1 MYQFLTTSA
10 ISSCRGNRCIV
21 AQVRLLE
28 TPLNRL
34 ASLLGILII
43 LGTCYA
49 LSRHRDAIHWRI
61 VGWGLGLQFL
71 IAMLVIRT
79 GAGYWLLSRASS
91 GVVWFLDF
99 AFQGSKFVF
108 GPLGDPKG
116 SLGMVFAFQALPLI
130 IYVAAFLSILYY
142 IGILPAL
149 VSLAAKVMFKLM
161 GTSGAESLEVVASI
175 AIGQSEAPL
184 VIRPYLETLT
194 QSELMTVMTA
204 GMAHIAG
211 SVLGAYILFGAQ
223 ARDLLTAVVMT
234 APGTILVSKMLIP
247 ETGKPQTAGEVKLLH
262 ENKDVNLLDAITRGV
277 LDGLF
282 IALNVGAMLIAFVAL
297 IALANGFLGFAHTNL
312 STVFGC
318 FLAPVAWLLGVPW
331 RDAMAVG
338 NLLAT
343 KVVLNEFV
351 AFSLLGPLKGHI
363 ATRSFT
369 IATYALCG
377 FANFGSIGIQIGAI
391 GAVAP
396 SRRHDMAKLGLWALL
411 GGTLANYLSAAIV
424 GLFIR

>member
-1 MYQFLTTSA
+1 
-10 ISSCRGNRCIV
+10 
-21 AQVRLLE
+21 
-28 TPLNRL
+28 
-34 ASLLGILII
+34 
-43 LGTCYA
+43 
-49 LSRHRDAIHWRI
+49 
-61 VGWGLGLQFL
+61 LGLQFL
-71 IAMLVIRT
+71 IAMFVLRT
-79 GAGYWLLSRASS
+79 GVGYWLLNKASS
-91 GVVWFLDF
+91 GVVWFLNF
-99 AFQGSKFVF
+99 SFEGSKFVF

-116 SLGMVFAFQALPLI
+116 SVGMVFAFQALPLI

-142 IGILPAL
+142 VGILPAL
-149 VSLAAKVMFKLM
+149 VSLAANAMFKLM

-184 VIRPYLETLT
+184 VIRPYLEALT
-194 QSELMTVMTA
+194 RSELMTVMTA

-234 APGTILVSKMLIP
+234 APGTMLVSKMLIP
-247 ETGKPQTAGEVKLLH
+247 ETGKPQTAGEVKLIL
-262 ENKDVNLLDAITRGV
+262 EKKDVNLLDAITRGV

-297 IALANGFLGFAHTNL
+297 IALANGVLGFAHTNL
-312 STVFGC
+312 PTVFGYL
-318 FLAPVAWLLGVPW
+318 LAPVAWLLGVPW
-331 RDAMAVG
+331 HDAMAVG

-343 KVVLNEFV
+343 KIVLNEFV
-351 AFSLLGPLKGHI
+351 AFSILGPLKGHI
-363 ATRSFT
+363 AARSFT

-424 GLFIR
+424 GLFID